1 MKRQILI
8 LVSVL
13 ALLVAGAAFA
23 QSTLNTTAPGPTQ
36 QQDPGQ
42 TNNNLPNP
50 GNPVPARPTDNQ
62 PVTEQG
68 TVQGTAAESA
78 ARTQGQGTTTG
89 TQSGTSTGSM
99 SGTGSN
105 LNQQN
110 TTGTMAP
117 ETEQGEGM
125 DVDIDTGSRAN
136 GAVDV
141 DVTRTTD
148 ADTDASGVNETG
160 EAGQYGGDTGSLP
173 ATASELPSVALMGL
187 LFLGAA
193 FALRVYSKRNA

>member
-36 QQDPGQ
+36 QAEPGQ

-50 GNPVPARPTDNQ
+50 GNPVPSRPTDNQ

-68 TVQGTAAESA
+68 TVEGTAAESA
-78 ARTQGQGTTTG
+78 ARTQGQGSTTGTTTG
-89 TQSGTSTGSM
+89 TTGN
-99 SGTGSN
+99 N

-110 TTGTMAP
+110 TTGTMGT

-125 DVDIDTGSRAN
+125 DVDVDTGNRAS

-141 DVTRTTD
+141 DVNSQTD
-148 ADTDASGVNETG
+148 SDTDASGVNETG
-160 EAGQYGGDTGSLP
+160 DMTGGQYSGGDSGSLP
-173 ATASELPSVALMGL
+173 ETASELPSVALMGL

-193 FALRVYSKRNA
+193 FALRAYQKRNA

>member
-36 QQDPGQ
+36 QQEPGQ

-50 GNPVPARPTDNQ
+50 GNPIPARPTDNQ
-62 PVTEQG
+62 PVVEQG
-68 TVQGTAAESA
+68 TVQGTAAES
-78 ARTQGQGTTTG
+78 
-89 TQSGTSTGSM
+89 
-99 SGTGSN
+99 N
-105 LNQQN
+105 LQNQN

-125 DVDIDTGSRAN
+125 DVDIDTGSRAE

-148 ADTDASGVNETG
+148 SDTDASGSGVQTTGTTG
-160 EAGQYGGDTGSLP
+160 EYNSDTDSLP
-173 ATASELPSVALMGL
+173 STASELPSVALMGL

>member
-1 MKRQILI
+1 MKRQILV
-8 LVSVL
+8 LVSML

-36 QQDPGQ
+36 QQEPGQ

-50 GNPVPARPTDNQ
+50 GNPIPARPTDNQ

-68 TVQGTAAESA
+68 TTGTA
-78 ARTQGQGTTTG
+78 
-89 TQSGTSTGSM
+89 
-99 SGTGSN
+99 
-105 LNQQN
+105 L
-110 TTGTMAP
+110 AP

-125 DVDIDTGSRAN
+125 DVDIDTGSRAE

-148 ADTDASGVNETG
+148 ADTDASGSGVQTT
-160 EAGQYGGDTGSLP
+160 GQYDSDTDSLP
-173 ATASELPSVALMGL
+173 STASELPTVALMGL

-193 FALRVYSKRNA
+193 FALRAYTKRNA

>member
-1 MKRQILI
+1 MKRQILLI
-8 LVSVL
+8 VSVL

-36 QQDPGQ
+36 QQEPGQ

-50 GNPVPARPTDNQ
+50 GHPVPARPNQNQ

-68 TVQGTAAESA
+68 TVTGTATESLQGT
-78 ARTQGQGTTTG
+78 QGG
-89 TQSGTSTGSM
+89 
-99 SGTGSN
+99 
-105 LNQQN
+105 N

-117 ETEQGEGM
+117 ETENGEGM
-125 DVDIDTGSRAN
+125 DVDVDTGSRAE

-148 ADTDASGVNETG
+148 SDTDASGSGVQTT
-160 EAGQYGGDTGSLP
+160 GQYGGDTDSLP
-173 ATASELPSVALMGL
+173 STASELPSVALLGL

-193 FALRVYSKRNA
+193 FALRTYQKRNA

>member
-36 QQDPGQ
+36 QQEPGQ

-50 GNPVPARPTDNQ
+50 GNPLPGRPTDNPTVQ
-62 PVTEQG
+62 EQG
-68 TVQGTAAESA
+68 TVQGTASESA

-105 LNQQN
+105 LNNQN

-117 ETEQGEGM
+117 ETENGEGM
-125 DVDIDTGSRAN
+125 DVDVDTGSRAE

-148 ADTDASGVNETG
+148 SDTDASGSGVQTT
-160 EAGQYGGDTGSLP
+160 GQYNSDTDSLP
-173 ATASELPSVALMGL
+173 STASELPSVALMGL

>member
-1 MKRQILI
+1 MKRNIFILA
-8 LVSVL
+8 SML
-13 ALLVAGAAFA
+13 ALLVVGSAFA

-36 QQDPGQ
+36 QQEPGQ

-50 GNPVPARPTDNQ
+50 GNPLPGRPTDNP
-62 PVTEQG
+62 PVVEQG

-78 ARTQGQGTTTG
+78 ARTQGQGMTTG
-89 TQSGTSTGSM
+89 TQSG
-99 SGTGSN
+99 
-105 LNQQN
+105 

-141 DVTRTTD
+141 DVTRTSD
-148 ADTDASGVNETG
+148 SDTDASGVNETG
-160 EAGQYGGDTGSLP
+160 ENNGQYSGDTGSLP
-173 ATASELPSVALMGL
+173 STASELPSVALLGL

-193 FALRVYSKRNA
+193 FALRTYSKRNA

>member
-1 MKRQILI
+1 MKRQILVI
-8 LVSVL
+8 VSML

-36 QQDPGQ
+36 QQEPGQ

-50 GNPVPARPTDNQ
+50 GNPLPSRPTDNQ

-89 TQSGTSTGSM
+89 TM
-99 SGTGSN
+99 GTGSN

-110 TTGTMAP
+110 TGVTP

-125 DVDIDTGSRAN
+125 DVDVDTGSRAE

-148 ADTDASGVNETG
+148 SDTDASGSGVQTR
-160 EAGQYGGDTGSLP
+160 GQYDSDTNSLP
-173 ATASELPSVALMGL
+173 STASELPSVALMGL

-193 FALRVYSKRNA
+193 FAMRVYSKRNA